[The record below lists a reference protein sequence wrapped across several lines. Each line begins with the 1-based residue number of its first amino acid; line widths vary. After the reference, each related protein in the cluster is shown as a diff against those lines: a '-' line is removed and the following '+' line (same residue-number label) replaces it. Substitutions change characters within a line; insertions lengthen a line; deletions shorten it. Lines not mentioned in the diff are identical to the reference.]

1 VAHGPSHR
9 SDTVSGV
16 LELLGRFIVQLPVLA
31 VLVTG
36 LVLVGVR
43 RARLGPRVGHLALA
57 GLGVLALQAA
67 LSLAWSLAFPY
78 LVSART
84 GADYSI
90 RELGV
95 LSGLVSIIL
104 GLFFIAGVGL
114 LIAAVLARATPP
126 VDRYGMM
133 PPASVDRYG
142 MMPPASAPPT
152 SAPPA
157 DSVAG

>member
-1 VAHGPSHR
+1 VAHGLSHR

-16 LELLGRFIVQLPVLA
+16 LELFGRFIVQLPVLA

-43 RARLGPRVGHLALA
+43 RGRLGPRVGNLALA

-67 LSLAWSLAFPY
+67 LSLAWSFAFPY

-84 GADYSI
+84 SADYSI

-104 GLFFIAGVGL
+104 GLLFIAGVGL
-114 LIAAVLARATPP
+114 LIAAVLARAA
-126 VDRYGMM
+126 
-133 PPASVDRYG
+133 PPAGYYG
-142 MMPPASAPPT
+142 TMPSAPASAPPAP
-152 SAPPA
+152 APPA
-157 DSVAG
+157 GPVAG